1 MIYIMKVGIESYR
14 HGKLSVNGQVNIEPS
29 KY

>member
-14 HGKLSVNGQVNIEPS
+14 HGKSSVNGQVNIEPS